1 VGIRVRRRSSAS
13 RTICTSC
20 ASSRSHPNPGVKWD
34 DLQKQLKRGCDLARK
49 HGAKKRHG
57 AGRRVATNTVGVLST
72 AEDWTRYGQ
81 IQQAMMDDPEMQA
94 VMVEAGQIAIRG
106 TYVSQT
112 IRTCNR

>member
-1 VGIRVRRRSSAS
+1 
-13 RTICTSC
+13 
-20 ASSRSHPNPGVKWD
+20 
-34 DLQKQLKRGCDLARK
+34 
-49 HGAKKRHG
+49 
-57 AGRRVATNTVGVLST
+57 VLST